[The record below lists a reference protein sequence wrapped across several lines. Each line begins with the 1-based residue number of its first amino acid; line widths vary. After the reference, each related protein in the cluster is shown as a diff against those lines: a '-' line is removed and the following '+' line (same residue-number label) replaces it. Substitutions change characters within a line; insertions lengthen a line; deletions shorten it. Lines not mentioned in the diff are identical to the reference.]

1 MPIVRPFAG
10 LWYDPARA
18 GPLELLTTPP
28 YDAITPADQQ
38 RYYRAGPHNVVR
50 LILGRREPGD
60 DGSANQ
66 YTRASAYLRSWI
78 GAGVLVSTGPPRV
91 YPYEMAFRLD
101 GADRVVRGVVAE
113 VSLEPWGGSIVPHE
127 RTFAP
132 VIRDRLRLL
141 RAVQTNLSMPYL
153 VHRRPAPAVTAF
165 LDGSTG
171 APPAREVVDEAG
183 TRHRLWAS
191 DEGGT
196 VVAEGLRDT
205 ELLIADGHHRYA
217 VALEYREEMR
227 AAHGPGPWD
236 AMMMLLV
243 DATAERPPLL
253 PLHRVIAG
261 HAPAPAGKRVRDLG
275 EILASIRDDPPSY
288 GTVAR
293 DDGAL
298 AYRVASL
305 DAPPPTVEALHRT
318 VLGRTPLEAI
328 RFVPDAALAASMVAD
343 GSAAAAYLLPPTT
356 VDRIWEVVA
365 AGRRLPPKSTS
376 FWPKPRTGML
386 LRPLTPRL
394 RTPASSPPSRR
405 PR

>member
-1 MPIVRPFAG
+1 
-10 LWYDPARA
+10 LYDPARA
-18 GPLELLTTPP
+18 GPLKLLTTPP
-28 YDAITPADQQ
+28 YDAITPADQE
-38 RYYRAGPHNVVR
+38 RFYRASPHNVVR

-66 YTRASAYLRSWI
+66 YTRASVFLRSWI
-78 GAGVLVSTGPPRV
+78 DEGVLVGTGVPRV
-91 YPYEMAFRLD
+91 YPYEMAFRLED
-101 GADRVVRGVVAE
+101 ADRVVRGVVAE
-113 VSLEPWGGSIVPHE
+113 VALEPWGGSIVPHE

-141 RAVQTNLSMPYL
+141 QAVQTNLSMPFVVYR
-153 VHRRPAPAVTAF
+153 HPASAITAF
-165 LDGSTG
+165 LERTADV
-171 APPAREVVDEAG
+171 PPAREMVDEAG

-191 DEGGT
+191 DEGEAI
-196 VVAEGLRDT
+196 VAEALQDT

-243 DATAERPPLL
+243 DAAAERPPVL
-253 PLHRVIAG
+253 PLHRVVAG
-261 HAPAPAGKRVRDLG
+261 PAPAPTGKRVRDLA
-275 EILASIRDDPPSY
+275 EVLASIRDDPPSY

-298 AYRVASL
+298 AYRVSPLEAS
-305 DAPPPTVEALHRT
+305 PPTVEALHRT

-328 RFVPDAALAASMVAD
+328 RFVPDAALAANMVAD

-386 LRPLTPRL
+386 LRPLTPRP

>member
-1 MPIVRPFAG
+1 
-10 LWYDPARA
+10 
-18 GPLELLTTPP
+18 
-28 YDAITPADQQ
+28 
-38 RYYRAGPHNVVR
+38 
-50 LILGRREPGD
+50 
-60 DGSANQ
+60 
-66 YTRASAYLRSWI
+66 
-78 GAGVLVSTGPPRV
+78 
-91 YPYEMAFRLD
+91 MAFRLD

-113 VSLEPWGGSIVPHE
+113 VSLESWGGSIVPHE

-183 TRHRLWAS
+183 TRHRLGAS

-343 GSAAAAYLLPPTT
+343 G
-356 VDRIWEVVA
+356 
-365 AGRRLPPKSTS
+365 
-376 FWPKPRTGML
+376 
-386 LRPLTPRL
+386 
-394 RTPASSPPSRR
+394 
-405 PR
+405 